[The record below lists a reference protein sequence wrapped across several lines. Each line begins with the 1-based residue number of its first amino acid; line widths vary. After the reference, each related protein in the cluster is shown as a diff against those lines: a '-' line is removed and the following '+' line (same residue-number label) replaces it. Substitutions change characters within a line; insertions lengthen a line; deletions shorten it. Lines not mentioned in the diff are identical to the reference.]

1 MKDFAGRT
9 AFVTGGANGVGIGLV
24 RQLLNEGCKVA
35 IADIRQDSIDKALA
49 ALDNREVMGVQLDV
63 ASREGFREAADRVEA
78 EMGPVSILCNN
89 AGVNLFQP
97 IEESSFDDWDWLL
110 GVNLHGVIN
119 GVMTFVPRMVE
130 RVKAGEQ
137 KGGHVVNTASMAAF
151 LAAGTPGIYNTTKFA
166 VRGLSESLHYSL
178 LQYGIGVSVLC
189 PGLVK
194 SYIYASDDIR
204 PDALKGQMK
213 AVDKAAVDR
222 LAGVHE
228 FGMEPDVIGARVI
241 DAMRHNRLHI
251 FSHPDHK
258 DEMRTIFDEIIAEY
272 QDYPKDPGF
281 DQRVAFEKFRHD
293 AFAEARRKSRTA
305 DF

>member
-49 ALDNREVMGVQLDV
+49 SLDNREVMGVQLDV
-63 ASREGFREAADRVEA
+63 ASRDGFKAAADEVEA
-78 EMGPVSILCNN
+78 KFGPVSILCNN
-89 AGVNLFQP
+89 AGVNLFQT
-97 IEESSFDDWDWLL
+97 IEDSSYDDWDWLL

-137 KGGHVVNTASMAAF
+137 KGGYVVNTASMAAF
-151 LAAGTPGIYNTTKFA
+151 IAGGVPGIYNTTKFA
-166 VRGLSESLHYSL
+166 VRGLSASLHYSL
-178 LQYGIGVSVLC
+178 LQYEIGVSVLC

-204 PDALKGQMK
+204 PEEFKGSMK
-213 AVDKAAVDR
+213 PVNREAVDR
-222 LAGVHE
+222 LAGIHE

-241 DAMRHNRLHI
+241 EAMKANRLHI

-258 DEMRTIFDEIIAEY
+258 DEVREIFDEIIAEY
-272 QDYPKDPGF
+272 QDYPKDPGH
-281 DQRVAFEKFRHD
+281 DQRVAFEKFRRD
-293 AFAEARRKSRTA
+293 AFAEARRKSREA
-305 DF
+305 KF